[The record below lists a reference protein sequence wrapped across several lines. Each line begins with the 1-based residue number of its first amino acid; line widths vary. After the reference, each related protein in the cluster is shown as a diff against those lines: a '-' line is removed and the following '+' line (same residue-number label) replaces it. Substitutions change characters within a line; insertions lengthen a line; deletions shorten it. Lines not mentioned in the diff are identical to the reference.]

1 MANPNPKRTTKPFQK
16 GNKLGALTKLSPEAK
31 FFRENGRTVL
41 SELCV
46 KYLYMTPV
54 QLLELQGDSTLNAM
68 QKLLIGAILKAIAR
82 DDVNLF
88 LTLLEQCVGRL
99 PVTNNQVITNPDGKL
114 SPIVK
119 IIIPDN
125 GYAVEPDKK

>member
-1 MANPNPKRTTKPFQK
+1 MSNKNPKNQFKK
-16 GNKLGALTKLSPEAK
+16 GNTFGALTKLSPEAK

-46 KYLYMTPV
+46 KYLYMTPAE
-54 QLLELQGDSTLNAM
+54 LLVLQGDHKLNAM
-68 QKLLIGAILKAIAR
+68 QKLLIGAILKSIAR

-114 SPIVK
+114 QPVVNIVL
-119 IIIPDN
+119 PDN
-125 GYAVEPDKK
+125 GYAIKSDEK